1 MANEWLDLWNT
12 RFSEPGYA
20 YGETPNVYLAE
31 QLEGLPPGTILFG
44 AEGEGRNAVYAARQG
59 WTAAAFDISE
69 AGRNKALQLAR
80 KYGVEIDYRVGDL
93 PELGFQ
99 PAQFDVVALIYAH
112 FPPRVRG
119 PYHRLLDTYLKPGGK
134 LIFEA
139 FGERH
144 LSYRERDPKVGG
156 PWDDRL
162 LFSEEELR
170 RDFADYAVEELEER
184 ERELH
189 QGKYHN
195 GVGSVLRFTGRKAAA
210 PREHFL

>member
-119 PYHRLLDTYLKPGGK
+119 PYHHLLNTYLKPGGK